1 MLVICNGT
9 FKSGSSWMHAIVL
22 EIFRI
27 KDINTDVIPI
37 NYNPD
42 IKSPTR
48 ILENNLPNFLK
59 NEDFKK
65 FNYITKAHYFSNKV
79 MIEKYSTDVR
89 FIFITRNVKDAIVS
103 HFHHFNNYR
112 NKGLG
117 FNRYFKFIGVFKAY
131 EICLCNSRYKNNFDS
146 NLFFSFEMLKSDFID
161 SVNKLCLIL
170 GVSKISTSEILKI
183 KENTSLSKMMT
194 VALEGG
200 NRYYP
205 ELGVES
211 HKLFRKGN
219 IGDWKQYFIDSD
231 LKLINRVI
239 QLDPP
244 LYVVIGYFFIF
255 TLRRK
260 FGF

>member
-161 SVNKLCLIL
+161 SVKKLCLIL
-170 GVSKISTSEILKI
+170 GVSEISTSEILKI
-183 KENTSLSKMMT
+183 KENTSLSKMKT

-200 NRYYP
+200 NKYYP

>member
-161 SVNKLCLIL
+161 SVKKLCLIL
-170 GVSKISTSEILKI
+170 GVSEISTSEILKI

>member
-9 FKSGSSWMHAIVL
+9 FKSGSSWIHAIVL

-161 SVNKLCLIL
+161 SVKKLCLIL
-170 GVSKISTSEILKI
+170 GVSEISTSEILKI